1 MRNGNNTY
9 MDVEAEEYSGRSHL
23 VGFIFQIQFNWADD
37 ITGDQLYQAAV
48 MTRIW
53 ESRSLISPPWIG
65 RAVFFFLFFFVFFP
79 VDISGIKAIKIK
91 LAETLAIN
99 ENWILT
105 KPFICHVCFMW
116 SQLHQCDVQF
126 NRLCRWGGSYFH
138 PTPSGCALGDP
149 AEVSLWNLL
158 LPLFTCCVCTW
169 IPPTLVESWLF
180 PLTSNSASIKHF
192 KCQNNNEPHLPLR
205 MGLNLKSI
213 SFSVSWLTLEI

>member
-126 NRLCRWGGSYFH
+126 NRLCRWGGVLIFIRHQVDVRSVIQQRSRSETCSCLCLHAVF
-138 PTPSGCALGDP
+138 ALEFLPRSSSHGS
-149 AEVSLWNLL
+149 SL
-158 LPLFTCCVCTW
+158 
-169 IPPTLVESWLF
+169 
-180 PLTSNSASIKHF
+180 
-192 KCQNNNEPHLPLR
+192 
-205 MGLNLKSI
+205 
-213 SFSVSWLTLEI
+213 